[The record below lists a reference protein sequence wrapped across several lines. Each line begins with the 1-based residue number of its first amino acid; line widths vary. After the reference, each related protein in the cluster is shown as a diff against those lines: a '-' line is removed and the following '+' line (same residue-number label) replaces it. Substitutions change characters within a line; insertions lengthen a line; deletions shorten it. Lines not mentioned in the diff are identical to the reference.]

1 MVLRVTAALLL
12 ACAAAAAP
20 AHELWIAHEADGYTL
35 YNGHRHGGHDH
46 ADPTGAQTVA
56 YGQDFVREARCY
68 DADGT
73 VIAEGAGGSPW
84 RMQGRCAALTL
95 AASSGYWSK
104 TPYGTRNLPKDRVQQ
119 VVKSWRSLEWV
130 KRLDAWSP
138 ALARPLTPGLEIV
151 PLEDPF
157 ALREGDKLRLLV
169 SFQGR
174 PLAGAVVAYDGRPR
188 GRSDAEGHINIRIR
202 HGGLQSVQAGYS
214 RELASPQADE
224 EVHTAVLNFELPR

>member
-1 MVLRVTAALLL
+1 MLVRVTAVLLL
-12 ACAAAAAP
+12 TCAAAAVQ
-20 AHELWIAHEADGYTL
+20 AHELWIAREAGGYTL
-35 YNGHRHGGHDH
+35 YYGHHHHGHHHADH
-46 ADPTGAQTVA
+46 AGARAPA
-56 YGQDFVREARCY
+56 YARDFVREARCY
-68 DADGT
+68 DADGR
-73 VIAEGAGGSPW
+73 VVAEGGGGSPW
-84 RMQGRCAALTL
+84 RMQGSCAALTL

-104 TPYGTRNLPKDRVQQ
+104 TPQGTRNLPKNRVEQ
-119 VVKSWRSLEWV
+119 VVKSWRSWEWV

-157 ALREGDKLRLLV
+157 ALREGDKLRLLI
-169 SFQGR
+169 SYEGR

-224 EVHTAVLNFELPR
+224 EIHTAVLNFELP